1 MLWAIVC
8 ESVCASSS
16 GHSQS
21 ISGAPKR
28 TSKSLGLTLCEC
40 GVQLHAFDANTVR
53 SLSLSLVSGLR
64 APHRERE
71 AATVKRRKNIYS
83 FHAHK
88 QEGAFTRSLIAVGG
102 CLRKGACVKNSRREK
117 MLSAFYA
124 SVYIRSFGISHTP
137 GSGTATEREQIRI

>member
-53 SLSLSLVSGLR
+53 SLSLWSLASV
-64 APHRERE
+64 HHIERE
-71 AATVKRRKNIYS
+71 AATVKRRKKYLFIPRAQTRRRVYTLFNCGGRVFAQGSVCEKFKARENALSLRIYT
-83 FHAHK
+83 FVRY
-88 QEGAFTRSLIAVGG
+88 QPY
-102 CLRKGACVKNSRREK
+102 SRVRN
-117 MLSAFYA
+117 
-124 SVYIRSFGISHTP
+124 GD
-137 GSGTATEREQIRI
+137 